1 MTFTIVIIIILLI
14 TIYILALFLQTSFN
28 NWFDY
33 MNILLLEYIY
43 YDSFLKL
50 ILKLNYFS
58 LIGKEEE
65 LNKYG

>member
-58 LIGKEEE
+58 LIGKEGE